1 MHEECAYTYRNAVK
15 CGEVYL
21 RPRNIDGTF
30 CLDARSH
37 IAERIIFSGEY
48 EPEVTNMLE
57 RLAAPGG
64 LVVNI
69 GANVGL
75 MSVFLANHFP
85 SRKVM
90 AIEPNPDCYRML
102 IQNIKINNLQS
113 RIEAAQCCISN
124 RSGSVS
130 FSVIEGLPEYSS
142 IGGIV
147 HPAVI
152 GKVAQTM
159 QVRVDQLVNVVQGQR
174 VGFVF
179 ADTEGAEAMVFEGA
193 KDILARD
200 RPVVLCECSDLLLKK
215 FGSTS
220 RELEELFKSQKYKV
234 SDALLARNKKILHPF
249 EGELLAFPEELA

>member
-1 MHEECAYTYRNAVK
+1 
-15 CGEVYL
+15 
-21 RPRNIDGTF
+21 
-30 CLDARSH
+30 
-37 IAERIIFSGEY
+37 
-48 EPEVTNMLE
+48 
-57 RLAAPGG
+57 
-64 LVVNI
+64 
-69 GANVGL
+69 
-75 MSVFLANHFP
+75 
-85 SRKVM
+85 
-90 AIEPNPDCYRML
+90 
-102 IQNIKINNLQS
+102 
-113 RIEAAQCCISN
+113 
-124 RSGSVS
+124 
-130 FSVIEGLPEYSS
+130 
-142 IGGIV
+142 V
-147 HPAVI
+147 HPSVI

-220 RELEELFKSQKYKV
+220 RELEELFTSQKYKV